1 MRVCCAQ
8 SLPGIGQLAIWRARQ
23 PPGDSHVNITYRTN
37 IALDAEAVADVFRRS
52 GIRRPVDDVARIGR
66 MLANANLII
75 TAWDV
80 APNGQETLVGI
91 ARCLTDFA
99 YCCYLSDLAVDRE
112 FQRQGIGKQ
121 LVKRVQDAIGDETM
135 LLLLA
140 APQAMD
146 YYPYIGFNKVEN
158 AWMLPRKR

>member
-1 MRVCCAQ
+1 MTI
-8 SLPGIGQLAIWRARQ
+8 L
-23 PPGDSHVNITYRTN
+23 YRKN
-37 IALDAEAVADVFRRS
+37 VPLSAEAVAGLFVRS
-52 GIRRPVDDVARIGR
+52 GIRRPTDDVARIGR
-66 MLANANLII
+66 MIANANLIV
-75 TAWDV
+75 TAWDL
-80 APNGQETLVGI
+80 ADDGAETLVGI

-112 FQRQGIGKQ
+112 YQRQGIGKQ
-121 LVKRVQDAIGDETM
+121 LVKRVQEAIGDESM

-140 APQAMD
+140 APTAMD

>member
-1 MRVCCAQ
+1 M
-8 SLPGIGQLAIWRARQ
+8 
-23 PPGDSHVNITYRTN
+23 NIIYRTN
-37 IALDAEAVADVFRRS
+37 IALDAEAVADVLRRS
-52 GIRRPVDDVARIGR
+52 GIRRPVDDVPRIGR
-66 MLANANLII
+66 MIANANLII

-80 APNGQETLVGI
+80 PSDGPEVLVGI

-112 FQRQGIGKQ
+112 YQRQGIGKQ
-121 LVKRVQDAIGDETM
+121 LVKRVEEAIGDESM

-140 APQAMD
+140 APAAMD

>member
-1 MRVCCAQ
+1 MIV
-8 SLPGIGQLAIWRARQ
+8 
-23 PPGDSHVNITYRTN
+23 YRKDVP
-37 IALDAEAVADVFRRS
+37 LSAEALAGLFVRS
-52 GIRRPVDDVARIGR
+52 GIRRPADDLPRIGR
-66 MLANANLII
+66 MIANANLII

-80 APNGQETLVGI
+80 ADDGTEVLIGI

-99 YCCYLSDLAVDRE
+99 YCCYLSDLAVDRDY
-112 FQRQGIGKQ
+112 QRQGIGKQ
-121 LVKRVQDAIGDETM
+121 LVKRVQEAIGDETM

-140 APQAMD
+140 APTAMD